1 MDHFWI
7 SQPRFAAVRLDL
19 LDLLDLSYGPVEMVD
34 LPMKKW

>member
-19 LDLLDLSYGPVEMVD
+19 LDLSYGPVEMVD